1 MLGVG
6 SSCGGSDEAIIVALV
21 WNARMVMRK
30 QGFKVATLSYTSLLG
45 YIMKLPPPLATQHMC
60 ERFFL
65 SACASLV
72 NGGPCPESHRTLA
85 QPYHSAGCARGTV
98 ESIWQETVH
107 DVGKELHCHKKST
120 VLHCIYWY
128 ADRCLR
134 HCCQTMRWRKRRS
147 VRNSNCR
154 PDE

>member
-1 MLGVG
+1 MGVG
-6 SSCGGSDEAIIVALV
+6 GSCGGSDEAIIVALV

-45 YIMKLPPPLATQHMC
+45 YIMKLPPPFVATQQHMC

-107 DVGKELHCHKKST
+107 DVGRIALSQKKHCAALHLLVCRQMLTSLLPDH
-120 VLHCIYWY
+120 
-128 ADRCLR
+128 AMAEA
-134 HCCQTMRWRKRRS
+134 QKR
-147 VRNSNCR
+147 
-154 PDE
+154 PQ